1 MMSMM
6 CRPSIYTNEL
16 INLNLDL
23 YQIHFQK
30 VPMIYQ
36 MKIFTLFKLCVQF
49 LLKPRYVSKMKEKK
63 PYIYSLFNGSFVAE
77 KKQQGI
83 CRSESCRHQLIVK
96 QMENK

>member
-49 LLKPRYVSKMKEKK
+49 LLKPRYVSKMKEKNRI
-63 PYIYSLFNGSFVAE
+63 YIPYSLAASRQKKNNKEYVVRKVVA
-77 KKQQGI
+77 I
-83 CRSESCRHQLIVK
+83 
-96 QMENK
+96 N